1 MKKKKKAIGF
11 GWLGVKKTV
20 KIRIGWFS
28 WLHLTMVVKSYIS
41 QVVNIFQ
48 YIHDFQN
55 LIPPLSIV
63 IIKLQQQQQ
72 ENKNYD

>member
-28 WLHLTMVVKSYIS
+28 WFSWLHLTMVVKSYIS
-41 QVVNIFQ
+41 
-48 YIHDFQN
+48 
-55 LIPPLSIV
+55 
-63 IIKLQQQQQ
+63 
-72 ENKNYD
+72 